1 MKTKRRGLVRLRNR
15 LDLASDLSNKLD
27 LKAPIRF
34 LETSMSK
41 AGSSR
46 LRKALFFPAMSAMRY
61 IPLCRTSGQRLKEKG
76 RKSIVVIGAILTK
89 LLHLIFGILRSGKP
103 FNPTHLQSPE
113 TA

>member
-1 MKTKRRGLVRLRNR
+1 MKTKRRGLVRFRNR
-15 LDLASDLSNKLD
+15 LGLASDLFNKRD

-34 LETSMSK
+34 LETHMSK

-61 IPLCRTSGQRLKEKG
+61 NPLCRTFGQRLKEKG
-76 RKSIVVIGAILTK
+76 RKSIVDIGAIMTK

-103 FNPTHLQSPE
+103 FKPSHLQSPE
-113 TA
+113 IA